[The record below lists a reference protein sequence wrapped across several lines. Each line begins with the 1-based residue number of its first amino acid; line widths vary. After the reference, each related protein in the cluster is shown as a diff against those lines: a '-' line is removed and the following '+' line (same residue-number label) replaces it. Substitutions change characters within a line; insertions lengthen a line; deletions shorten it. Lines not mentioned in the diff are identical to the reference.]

1 MDVYG
6 VCIVK
11 TALAWV
17 WPVGSYTELHGVY
30 TQRTRAL
37 LTVHAV
43 DGDACALGPFA
54 RPSRDQPPAAN
65 HPVDLHGSP
74 HDSRSRPIACPPS
87 TRAHHAA
94 ERSVSASP
102 ISRNQRSSAE
112 RSCRCAQTHTA
123 VSIAPSLP
131 SSNGTSHAGSQEAKA
146 KPPSHVVAASRWR
159 PRAAVVHAVPRR

>member
-1 MDVYG
+1 MDVYV

-43 DGDACALGPFA
+43 DGDACALGRFA

-112 RSCRCAQTHTA
+112 RSCRCAQTDHRLTQRSPLHQACPQATA
-123 VSIAPSLP
+123 PAMLAARKQKQ
-131 SSNGTSHAGSQEAKA
+131 SHQAM
-146 KPPSHVVAASRWR
+146 
-159 PRAAVVHAVPRR
+159 

>member
-43 DGDACALGPFA
+43 DGDACALGRFA
-54 RPSRDQPPAAN
+54 RPSRDQSPAAN

-94 ERSVSASP
+94 ERSCLSP
-102 ISRNQRSSAE
+102 PVCQRVPDKSKSKELGGALLSLCTDSHSGLHCTKLALKQRHQPCWQPGSKSKATKPCSS
-112 RSCRCAQTHTA
+112 
-123 VSIAPSLP
+123 SL
-131 SSNGTSHAGSQEAKA
+131 
-146 KPPSHVVAASRWR
+146 
-159 PRAAVVHAVPRR
+159 